1 MKTAI
6 LSLLLAA
13 LAAAQPTKPLAA
25 QVAFPASTEYRL
37 AVVAPNGVLTY
48 VRLDPTSLV
57 LVPGQTAS
65 EPPTLKAIT
74 NGATPAVSP
83 LKIHVATFD
92 STANDGTFTWAGTGS
107 ILTVIRNGAVMR
119 PPLTGKATDYEITSA
134 SSIRFTVDSDDG
146 KTKGQGWT
154 SADSVLIL
162 AQ

>member
-1 MKTAI
+1 MKQAF
-6 LSLLLAA
+6 LSLLFIAFA
-13 LAAAQPTKPLAA
+13 VAQPTRPLAA
-25 QVAFPASTEYRL
+25 QVAFPTSTEYRL

-48 VRLDPTSLV
+48 VRLDPASLV
-57 LVPGQTAS
+57 LVPGQTTND
-65 EPPTLKAIT
+65 PPTLKAIT
-74 NGATPAVSP
+74 NGSTPATAP
-83 LKIHVATFD
+83 LKVYLATFD
-92 STANDGTFTWAGTGS
+92 ATANDGTFTWTGTGS